1 MSRVSKVRVGHVP
14 DGRHLYDI
22 WFKGK
27 RYRKITNL
35 SRANTEKAGYNRLRE
50 LEKVTLG
57 LGDEH
62 PQKPVLFE
70 AFAEDYIEKH
80 AKVNNRPAS
89 VKRDRNSLK
98 HLIPFF
104 KNKYLHNITPELVE
118 GYKANRKGHV
128 STTTVNREVTLL
140 KSIMAKALEWKRISV
155 NPIAGK
161 AVKKFREENR
171 VMRILTLE
179 EARKLLAYSYG
190 WLKAFIIIALCTG
203 MRRNEIL
210 SLTRED
216 IDFAANEIRV
226 RAEISKSKRMRL
238 VPMNAEVKKLL
249 RSMVKGDRFI
259 FFNEVTGRNLQDVK
273 TAFRTAK
280 KKAGIKGKLRVHDL
294 RHTAAS
300 WMIEDGIDLVT
311 VKEILGHASVQT
323 TMIYCHPRKEIKHR
337 AVALLGERIRPETV
351 DVLVDTKGEA
361 RPENIGVTSSPAY
374 S

>member
-1 MSRVSKVRVGHVP
+1 MSRVSRVRVGQLA
-14 DGRHLYDI
+14 DRRYFYDI
-22 WFKGK
+22 WYKGK

-50 LEKVTLG
+50 LEKLTMG
-57 LGDEH
+57 LGEER
-62 PQKPVLFE
+62 PQKPALFE
-70 AFAEDYIEKH
+70 MFANDYIEKH

-98 HLIPFF
+98 HLTPFF

-140 KSIMAKALEWKRISV
+140 KSIMAKALEWKRISI
-155 NPIAGK
+155 NPIGGK
-161 AVKKFREENR
+161 AVKKFREENN
-171 VMRILTLE
+171 VMRILTPD
-179 EARKLLAYSYG
+179 EARNLLAYAYG

-238 VPMNAEVKKLL
+238 IPMNEEVKRVL
-249 RSMVKGDRFI
+249 RSIIKGNRFI
-259 FFNEVTGRNLQDVK
+259 FFNEATGRHLQDVK

-280 KKAGIKGKLRVHDL
+280 KKAGIKGNLRVHDL

-337 AVALLGERIRPETV
+337 AAALLGERIRPENV
-351 DVLVDTKGEA
+351 DVLVDTKGE
-361 RPENIGVTSSPAY
+361 RQPEKSGVTYSPAY

>member
-1 MSRVSKVRVGHVP
+1 MSRVSKVRVGHTP
-14 DGRHLYDI
+14 DGRHFYDI

-57 LGDEH
+57 LGEEH
-62 PQKPVLFE
+62 PQKPVLFD
-70 AFAEDYIEKH
+70 AFAEDYIEEH
-80 AKVNNRPAS
+80 AMVNNRPTS

-98 HLIPFF
+98 HLKPFF

-118 GYKANRKGHV
+118 GYKAKRKGQI
-128 STTTVNREVTLL
+128 STTSVNREVTLL
-140 KSIMAKALEWKRISV
+140 KSIMAKAREWKRISV
-155 NPIAGK
+155 NPIAGR

-171 VMRILTLE
+171 MMRILTSD
-179 EARKLLAYSYG
+179 EARILLANADG
-190 WLKAFIIIALCTG
+190 WLRSFLIIALCTG

-210 SLTRED
+210 TLVWED
-216 IDFAANEIRV
+216 VNSATNEIRV
-226 RAEISKSKRMRL
+226 RAEISKSKRLRL
-238 VPMNAEVKKLL
+238 VPMNGEVKRAIQALPKRNRL
-249 RSMVKGDRFI
+249 I
-259 FFNEVTGRNLQDVK
+259 FFNVSTGKNIQDIK

-280 KKAGIKGKLRVHDL
+280 KRAGIKGRLRVHDL

-323 TMIYCHPRKEIKHR
+323 TMIYCHPRKDIKQR
-337 AVALLGERIRPETV
+337 AAALLGERIGPKTM
-351 DVLVDTKGEA
+351 DVLVDTKGER
-361 RPENIGVTSSPAY
+361 RPEKSGVTSSPIY

>member
-1 MSRVSKVRVGHVP
+1 MSRVSKVRVGHTP
-14 DGRHLYDI
+14 DGRHFYDI

-50 LEKVTLG
+50 LEKITLG
-57 LGDEH
+57 LGDEY
-62 PQKPVLFE
+62 PKKPVLFD
-70 AFAEDYIEKH
+70 AFAEDYIEEH
-80 AKVNNRPAS
+80 AMVNNRPTS

-98 HLIPFF
+98 HLKPFF

-118 GYKANRKGHV
+118 GYKAERKAQI
-128 STTTVNREVTLL
+128 STTSVNREVTLL
-140 KSIMAKALEWKRISV
+140 KSIMAKAREWKRISV
-155 NPIAGK
+155 NPIAGR

-171 VMRILTLE
+171 MMRILTSD
-179 EARKLLAYSYG
+179 EARILLANADG
-190 WLKAFIIIALCTG
+190 WLRSFLIIALCTG

-210 SLTRED
+210 TLTWED
-216 IDFAANEIRV
+216 VNSATNEIRV
-226 RAEISKSKRMRL
+226 RAEISKSKRLRL
-238 VPMNAEVKKLL
+238 VPMNGEVKRAIQALPKRNRL
-249 RSMVKGDRFI
+249 I
-259 FFNEVTGRNLQDVK
+259 FFNVSTGKNIQDIK

-280 KKAGIKGKLRVHDL
+280 KRAGIKGRLRVHDL

-337 AVALLGERIRPETV
+337 AAALLGERIRPETV
-351 DVLVDTKGEA
+351 DVLVDTQCEGSDHKA
-361 RPENIGVTSSPAY
+361 SLTYSPACT
-374 S
+374 

>member
-1 MSRVSKVRVGHVP
+1 MSRVSRVRVGQLA
-14 DGRHLYDI
+14 DRRYFYDI
-22 WFKGK
+22 WYKGK

-50 LEKVTLG
+50 LEKLTMG
-57 LGDEH
+57 LGEER
-62 PQKPVLFE
+62 PQKPALFE
-70 AFAEDYIEKH
+70 MFANDYIEKH

-98 HLIPFF
+98 HLTPFF

-140 KSIMAKALEWKRISV
+140 KSIMVKALEWKRISI
-155 NPIAGK
+155 NPIGGK
-161 AVKKFREENR
+161 AVKKFREENN
-171 VMRILTLE
+171 VMRILTPD
-179 EARKLLAYSYG
+179 EARNLLAYAYG

-238 VPMNAEVKKLL
+238 IPMNEEVKRVL
-249 RSMVKGDRFI
+249 RSIIKGNRFI
-259 FFNEVTGRNLQDVK
+259 FFNEATGRHLQDVK

-280 KKAGIKGKLRVHDL
+280 KKAGIKGNLRVHDL

-337 AVALLGERIRPETV
+337 AAALLGERIRPENV
-351 DVLVDTKGEA
+351 DVLVDTKGE
-361 RPENIGVTSSPAY
+361 RQPEKSGVTYSPAY

>member
-1 MSRVSKVRVGHVP
+1 MSRVSKVRVGHIL
-14 DGRHLYDI
+14 DGRYFYDI

-50 LEKVTLG
+50 LEKITLG

-62 PQKPVLFE
+62 SQKPVLFE
-70 AFAEDYIEKH
+70 AFADAYIEKH

-89 VKRDRNSLK
+89 VKRDRNSLT
-98 HLIPFF
+98 HLKPFF
-104 KNKYLHNITPELVE
+104 KNKYLQNITPELVE
-118 GYKANRKGHV
+118 GYKAERKGQV
-128 STTTVNREVTLL
+128 STTSVNREVTLL

-161 AVKKFREENR
+161 AVKKFPEEVR
-171 VMRILTLE
+171 TMRILTAD
-179 EARKLLAYSYG
+179 EARELLAYAYG
-190 WLKAFIIIALCTG
+190 WLKAFIVIALCTG

-210 SLTRED
+210 TLTWED
-216 IDFAANEIRV
+216 VNFAANEIRI
-226 RAEISKSKRMRL
+226 RAEISKSKRVRL
-238 VPMNAEVKKLL
+238 VPMNEEVKKTIQSIPK
-249 RSMVKGDRFI
+249 RNRFI
-259 FFNEVTGRNLQDVK
+259 FFNEETGRNLQDIK

-280 KKAGIKGKLRVHDL
+280 KKAGIKGSLRVHDL

-311 VKEILGHASVQT
+311 VKEILGHASIET
-323 TMIYCHPRKEIKHR
+323 TMIYCHPRKDIKHR
-337 AVALLGERIRPETV
+337 AAALLGERIGPKTV
-351 DVLVDTKGEA
+351 DVLVDTKGER
-361 RPENIGVTSSPAY
+361 RPEKSGVTSSPAY